1 MLYMAPDFDDYVQG
15 WGLGREEK
23 HYHAALLDEHFP
35 IRYFQNVQILPDFH
49 L

>member
-1 MLYMAPDFDDYVQG
+1 MAPDFDDYVQG
-15 WGLGREEK
+15 WGLGREET
-23 HYHAALLDEHFP
+23 HYHAALLDGHFP